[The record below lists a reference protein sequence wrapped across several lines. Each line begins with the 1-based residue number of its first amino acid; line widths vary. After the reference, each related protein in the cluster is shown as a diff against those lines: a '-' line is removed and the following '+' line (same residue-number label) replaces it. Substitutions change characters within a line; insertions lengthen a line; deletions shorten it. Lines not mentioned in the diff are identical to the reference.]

1 MRHAAVHVV
10 VAALALCAGQPAARD
25 GVSSGSHAAPTGQA
39 APAPARSFESFRPS
53 EHGFAFRNAFR
64 GSPLPTGLGGLAG
77 VGASMG
83 APQTFGLCGGMSS
96 AAADLFLAG
105 AMPPTVAEPPA
116 QGTPIYE
123 YLYARQVASLGQ
135 GFAMVAKFAGWM
147 RRSTDGPLG
156 TRHLS
161 LSEARSMVTALEQGR
176 PVVIGLVLVRAG
188 DGKPIWSN
196 HQVLGYAVRRGA
208 GDRAGDVPQAIRIYD
223 PNFPRND
230 GVELRLKRQVVGRM
244 GGIGPMAP
252 SVPVVGVRV
261 TLHAPA
267 LGDRPERTIPV
278 RGMFAMPYEPAKPPA
293 FDPPR

>member
-1 MRHAAVHVV
+1 MRLAAIQVV
-10 VAALALCAGQPAARD
+10 VAVWALCAGEPAARD
-25 GVSSGSHAAPTGQA
+25 AVPGAVHAAPVQQA
-39 APAPARSFESFRPS
+39 APAAPRSFESFRPS

-64 GSPLPTGLGGLAG
+64 GSPLPTSLGGLAG
-77 VGASMG
+77 VGASVG

-105 AMPPTVAEPPA
+105 AAPPPVAEPPA

-123 YLYARQVASLGQ
+123 YLYSRQVASLGQ

-147 RRSTDGPLG
+147 RRPTDGPLG

-161 LSEARSMVTALEQGR
+161 LSEARAMVGALEQGR
-176 PVVIGLVLVRAG
+176 PVVIGLVLVKAG

-196 HQVLGYAVRRGA
+196 HQVLGYAARRGA
-208 GDRAGDVPQAIRIYD
+208 GPRAGDIPEAIRIYD

-230 GVELRLKRQVVGRM
+230 GVELRLTRQVVGRV

-252 SVPVVGVRV
+252 SVPVMGVRV

-267 LGDRPERTIPV
+267 LNDRPERMIPV
-278 RGMFAMPYEPAKPPA
+278 RGIFAMPYESAE
-293 FDPPR
+293 PPRFEPGR